1 MKEGVETMM
10 TKITL
15 QVFDRMGH
23 KLNTYLDQVATEA
36 AIGQPGKLYFF
47 NRRGYTIKRK
57 AQANKEHWVLDV
69 LVDCSLPGY

>member
-1 MKEGVETMM
+1 MKEGVETTM

-47 NRRGYTIKRK
+47 DRRGYTIKRK
-57 AQANKEHWVLDV
+57 AQANREHWVLDV
-69 LVDCSLPGY
+69 LADCPRPGY